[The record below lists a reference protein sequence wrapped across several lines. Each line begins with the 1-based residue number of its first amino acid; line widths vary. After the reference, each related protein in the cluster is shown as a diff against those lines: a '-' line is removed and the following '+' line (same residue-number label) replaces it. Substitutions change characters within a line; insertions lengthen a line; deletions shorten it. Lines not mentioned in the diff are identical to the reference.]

1 MSGSMKFRTPI
12 SIARGLGSSKDG
24 LGHWWMQR
32 LTAIGLVPL
41 VMWFVV
47 SIISLAGQDR
57 GEVVA
62 WLQSPHH
69 SVLLSIFLITT
80 LYHANLGLQAIFE
93 DYIQARWLQLSSRIA
108 AGFTAVFLGVTGVF
122 ALLGLA
128 FGG

>member
-1 MSGSMKFRTPI
+1 MKYRTPI

-41 VMWFVV
+41 VLWFVV
-47 SIISLAGQDR
+47 SMIALAGQSR
-57 GEVVA
+57 GEVIT

-69 SVLLSIFLITT
+69 SVLFSIFIITS
-80 LYHANLGLQAIFE
+80 LYHANLGLQAIYE
-93 DYIQARWLQLSSRIA
+93 DYIQARWLQLSARIA
-108 AGFTAVFLGVTGVF
+108 TSFAAVVLGVTGVF